1 MTERSLICRL
11 LRDHPDKWREILK
24 EKKIKTREN
33 GRRCILNYGMGADFS
48 DPLVREARGIIID
61 TEKADVICWPFSKFG
76 NWNEG
81 YADNIDW
88 ENAVVQE
95 KIDGS
100 IIKLYFWENTWNW
113 ATNSHIDAGEARL
126 DDEGRVFADVIR
138 QADNYHDIPFG
149 KLDIEKTYIFE
160 LVSPENLVVVE
171 YPFTRLFHTGTRS
184 NVTGREYDD
193 DIGIVKPK
201 VFGRG
206 KDLEDYIK
214 QVRRMNSDKN
224 HPAYEGFVAVDRNWN
239 RVKIKSP
246 EYLAL
251 HRLLNNGNMAQDR
264 IISAILEDDR
274 DIKEIAARYRSNR
287 EQWEDTEEKLAA
299 LEREV
304 EEYIGYVRGMYD
316 EVEHDRKAV
325 ASAIKNDELSC
336 FGFAAI
342 GNDLSAMDILKQ
354 TRMSTIE
361 RLLQQEGE
369 RHDKKQD
376 KRSLKGVLDRR
387 GHRGRRAGGFDDLS
401 R

>member
-11 LRDHPDKWREILK
+11 LRDHPDRWREILK

-149 KLDIEKTYIFE
+149 KLDIEKTYI
-160 LVSPENLVVVE
+160 
-171 YPFTRLFHTGTRS
+171 
-184 NVTGREYDD
+184 
-193 DIGIVKPK
+193 
-201 VFGRG
+201 
-206 KDLEDYIK
+206 
-214 QVRRMNSDKN
+214 
-224 HPAYEGFVAVDRNWN
+224 
-239 RVKIKSP
+239 
-246 EYLAL
+246 
-251 HRLLNNGNMAQDR
+251 
-264 IISAILEDDR
+264 
-274 DIKEIAARYRSNR
+274 
-287 EQWEDTEEKLAA
+287 
-299 LEREV
+299 
-304 EEYIGYVRGMYD
+304 
-316 EVEHDRKAV
+316 
-325 ASAIKNDELSC
+325 
-336 FGFAAI
+336 
-342 GNDLSAMDILKQ
+342 
-354 TRMSTIE
+354 
-361 RLLQQEGE
+361 
-369 RHDKKQD
+369 
-376 KRSLKGVLDRR
+376 
-387 GHRGRRAGGFDDLS
+387 
-401 R
+401 